1 MGHRLMEGGY
11 LVFSFY
17 LQLFQ
22 ESQRDKSCKEKEETK
37 PQSAVNLDQAMRAL
51 PLKGGIWVMGF
62 LLH

>member
-1 MGHRLMEGGY
+1 MGQRLIEGGY

-37 PQSAVNLDQAMRAL
+37 PLSTLDPAMRAL